1 MINEKKLIVLGA
13 SFLLVFL
20 IAIVG
25 IKNFIQKEDIENKT
39 LTATVISIQN
49 DKIIAKDENNL
60 IYTFGISNTK
70 EIEVGSEFIF
80 EYKNV
85 TSKETGEKEKQII
98 NYQNVSKDIEEVEL
112 KDLTEIPN
120 WWMDNG
126 IFSKYYQMA
135 FNKLKTMSQDEMIGQ
150 LFLVRYS
157 DNWKSIIEDYK
168 VAGFVFYEK
177 DFTLKT
183 ETDVK
188 TWIQNLQKTSN
199 IPLLTAVDEEGG
211 KVVRVS
217 SNKNLRSEPFKS
229 SSELYS
235 LGGLN
240 KIKEDTKEKS
250 TFLKNLGI
258 NLNLAPVIDVTTDP
272 NAYMYERSIKQ
283 NTSVTSTYS
292 KTVIDASKS
301 TGVSYTLKHFPGYG
315 NNTDTHIESATD
327 NRTYDEILEND
338 IPPFKEGINTGAE
351 AIMVG
356 HQTVNAIDKT
366 NPASLSSDVY
376 NMLRGDLGFTGVII
390 TDDLAMGATANI
402 ENSSVKALLAG
413 ATLIIV
419 TDYEEGIK
427 QVKNALN
434 NGTISEK
441 VVAEKAF
448 KVLSWKYYKGL
459 TLEQQK

>member
-1 MINEKKLIVLGA
+1 MNKEKKLIVLGA
-13 SFLLVFL
+13 SLILIFL

-25 IKNFIQKEDIENKT
+25 IKNLIQKENIENEI
-39 LTATVISIQN
+39 LTATVISVQG
-49 DKIIAKDENNL
+49 DKIIAQDENNL
-60 IYTFGISNTK
+60 IYTFGVTDTK

-80 EYKNV
+80 EYKNITDKV
-85 TSKETGEKEKQII
+85 TGTKEKHIV
-98 NYQNVSKDIEEVEL
+98 NYKSVSKDTEEVEL
-112 KDLTEIPN
+112 KDLTEIPDY
-120 WWMDNG
+120 WLDNG

-135 FNKLKTMSQDEMIGQ
+135 FNKLKTMTTDEMIGQ

-177 DFTLKT
+177 DFTGKD
-183 ETDVK
+183 ENEVK
-188 TWIQNLQKTSN
+188 TWINNLQSASN

-217 SNKNLRSEPFKS
+217 SNQNLRSEPFKS
-229 SSELYS
+229 SSELYT

-240 KIKEDTKEKS
+240 RIKEDTIEKS
-250 TFLKNLGI
+250 TLLKNLGL
-258 NLNLAPVIDVTTDP
+258 NVNLAPVVDVTTDP
-272 NAYMYERSIKQ
+272 DAYMYDRSLKQ
-283 NTSVTSTYS
+283 NTSITSDYA
-292 KTVIDASKS
+292 KTVIEASKN

-327 NRTYDEILEND
+327 NRTYEEILEND
-338 IPPFKEGINTGAE
+338 LPPFKEGITSGAE
-351 AIMVG
+351 AILIG
-356 HQTVNAIDKT
+356 HQTVNSIDKT

-376 NMLRGDLGFTGVII
+376 NILRGDLAFTGVII

-419 TDYEEGIK
+419 TDYEEGIN
-427 QVKNALN
+427 QIKNALN

-441 VVAEKAF
+441 VVAEAAF